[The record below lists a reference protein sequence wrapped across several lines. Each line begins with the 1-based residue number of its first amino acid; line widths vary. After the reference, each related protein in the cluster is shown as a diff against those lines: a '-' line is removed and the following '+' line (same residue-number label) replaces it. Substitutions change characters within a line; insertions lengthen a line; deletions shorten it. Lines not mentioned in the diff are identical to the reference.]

1 MPVAASQYPATAMP
15 AGGRMT
21 GPMIAMGC
29 LPPTGD
35 GLSSAGLG
43 EEPGGIRRWHAGLA
57 APWPGPESGE
67 GGHGGGQQAGGTR
80 AGGEVVAVNER
91 PAGAVTRRAQG
102 ACAAARPGT
111 PVGRTGC
118 LQRASRTGAGP
129 GCLRVTRPTGPGR
142 AGPASVSTGG
152 VPAWV

>member
-1 MPVAASQYPATAMP
+1 VPMAASQYPATATP
-15 AGGRMT
+15 AGDRMT
-21 GPMIAMGC
+21 GPMIAIGYS
-29 LPPTGD
+29 PPTGD

-43 EEPGGIRRWHAGLA
+43 AEPGGIRRWHAGL
-57 APWPGPESGE
+57 
-67 GGHGGGQQAGGTR
+67 
-80 AGGEVVAVNER
+80 
-91 PAGAVTRRAQG
+91 AGAVTRRAQG

-111 PVGRTGC
+111 RVGSTGC

-129 GCLRVTRPTGPGR
+129 GCWRVTRPTGHGR

>member
-1 MPVAASQYPATAMP
+1 MPMAASQYPATATS
-15 AGGRMT
+15 AGDRMT

-35 GLSSAGLG
+35 GLSS
-43 EEPGGIRRWHAGLA
+43 AGLA

-91 PAGAVTRRAQG
+91 PRRRRDPAG
-102 ACAAARPGT
+102 
-111 PVGRTGC
+111 TGC
-118 LQRASRTGAGP
+118 LCRCSAGHSRGQDRLPSARQPYRG
-129 GCLRVTRPTGPGR
+129 GTRPLACHSAGR
-142 AGPASVSTGG
+142 APRACPASVRTGG